1 MISEEIKKSVT
12 TVTKLQAL
20 IIRELGVT
28 IAVTKFKIVSKVT
41 KVTQSYMQKP
51 FVYRGLKAICNF
63 VTFVTAF

>member
-41 KVTQSYMQKP
+41 KVTQKLHAKTPCLSGFEGY
-51 FVYRGLKAICNF
+51 L
-63 VTFVTAF
+63 